1 MTITNSKK
9 RKYSILKYLHKV
21 FRRKQLKYLI
31 KNKYLLLSH
40 QKYLLK
46 LKTFYQFK
54 QIRHFQPKT
63 TKQLVPLTKKSLEKS
78 IFSFYFNLYKLKTI
92 KTYKLKIYYRD
103 YNKKPY
109 WKLRESRLTLWN
121 YFKRSTLNK
130 RKYVNFNTTF
140 LKKQYISV
148 FFFNIYL
155 KTLSAL
161 YIPQISLDRI
171 KPHIISYFLILNP
184 LKKKLIF
191 KLPLFFS
198 NYINWDLLVKK
209 ELKFN
214 KKIGKYF
221 YKKYLQKIKPW
232 LQKSKSKTINYL
244 FKKSIYKNQSKTYS
258 YFDISTNT
266 GLLFFTDM
274 LTHIPYNRNIINN
287 YLVKLNTYRYQP

>member
-109 WKLRESRLTLWN
+109 
-121 YFKRSTLNK
+121 
-130 RKYVNFNTTF
+130 
-140 LKKQYISV
+140 
-148 FFFNIYL
+148 
-155 KTLSAL
+155 
-161 YIPQISLDRI
+161 
-171 KPHIISYFLILNP
+171 
-184 LKKKLIF
+184 
-191 KLPLFFS
+191 
-198 NYINWDLLVKK
+198 
-209 ELKFN
+209 
-214 KKIGKYF
+214 
-221 YKKYLQKIKPW
+221 
-232 LQKSKSKTINYL
+232 
-244 FKKSIYKNQSKTYS
+244 
-258 YFDISTNT
+258 
-266 GLLFFTDM
+266 
-274 LTHIPYNRNIINN
+274 
-287 YLVKLNTYRYQP
+287 